1 MIRLAKRLGA
11 HHVTNA
17 NSQMQTRDLLGGQT
31 CLQQL
36 QTVPDPIAICG
47 ALVAHL
53 WRCINMWRYHM
64 GGLPADKPSIRLNL
78 GQKVNPGAT

>member
-17 NSQMQTRDLLGGQT
+17 NSQMQTRDLLGGKT

-53 WRCINMWRYHM
+53 WRCINCGDTTWEAY
-64 GGLPADKPSIRLNL
+64 LPTSPQFA
-78 GQKVNPGAT
+78 